1 MPCVFLLSTVL
12 GALCLLVTSLI
23 YLRAAL
29 ANEKWIP
36 CDIIVQKDGGKSIKR
51 LRPPSMAPPRMR
63 QAQKN
68 NAFDNGDAAPDAD
81 NKV

>member
-1 MPCVFLLSTVL
+1 M

-23 YLRAAL
+23 YLKAAI

-36 CDIIVQKDGGKSIKR
+36 CEVVVQKEGGKSIKR

-63 QAQKN
+63 QANTNESMDHQEGGN
-68 NAFDNGDAAPDAD
+68 SAENR
-81 NKV
+81 V